1 MEEKL
6 TGYHCLAIPGPTNM
20 PFEIRQAM
28 ELPLEDHRAPD
39 FAEFTMPL
47 FDDLKKYLEHKRV
60 GYLFSWL
67 WYRWM
72 GIRNC
77 KYAK

>member
-39 FAEFTMPL
+39 FGEFTLPL
-47 FDDLKKYLEHKRV
+47 FSMTYRRYLEHKPAECLYFPV
-60 GYLFSWL
+60 PAQVDGNLL
-67 WYRWM
+67 LQ
-72 GIRNC
+72 IR
-77 KYAK
+77 